1 MDKIRKI
8 QGFIKKCFP
17 ELGMFA
23 LTAVFLLA
31 FLPLSAQDSNKI
43 ISIDVKDATVKEF
56 LTRVEAQSDY
66 SFVYKDADIDA
77 AQRVTLRATGTV
89 EQLVKRALP
98 NFSLRIE
105 NRMIILTRTAVKSA
119 EAGGGNGKLRQ
130 IKGVVASTGGE
141 ALVGATILVKGNNAL
156 GTVTGDGGRFTLLVP
171 PGATLVASFIGYQS
185 EEVPVG
191 SRTNVEIR
199 MAEDTKAIDEVVVMG
214 YGSQRKVTLTG
225 SVATTS
231 GEALVKSSSVNLSQ
245 GLAGRIS
252 GVIVNNRS
260 GEPGKDDAVMYI
272 RGRSTLGDNSP
283 LIIIDGIAGRGDEF
297 SRLSGD
303 EIESVTV
310 LKDASAA
317 IYGSRSANG
326 VILVTT
332 KRGQINTAPR
342 ITFNYD
348 LGLQQPTRLV
358 EMADAVLYTESYNAS
373 RAIDGASAM
382 YSPEQIQKYRD
393 GSDPI
398 SYPNTD
404 WMDTIIKSLSAQHK
418 YGVSVSGGTNKLGYF
433 VQLNGQ
439 YQDGIYEKS
448 ATKYKQY
455 SVRSNLDVQV
465 TKSLK
470 VGFDLAAREQ
480 HKDYS
485 AFPSDNYGIF
495 YIATHMKPTGG
506 AYYPNGMLRG
516 GTNPAVLV
524 QDLTGYDKTKIN
536 TLNTT
541 FTADWDLGW
550 LTKGLSVKGNLAYD
564 VVSNFRKNWQ
574 RPWQYFSYDEVNEV
588 YEEHTSSYWPTAT
601 LREYQTRTSNLTVN
615 AAINYNREFNGH
627 NVSAMVGFEQNQ
639 FRKDYMSAS
648 RLKYG
653 SDALDELFAGDA
665 DKNYYDNDGNAAET
679 ARRSYFGRFSY
690 DYRGKYL
697 VQAIMRYDGSENFPK
712 DNRWGFFPGVSAGWR
727 ISEEPFVKDNLTWL
741 SNLKL
746 RASYGEQGNDQI
758 NAFQYVTTYAYSNS
772 TVYKAKYDNKDVNF
786 IIPGTTPNPFVTWEV
801 AKTWNVGLDG
811 EIRGGLL
818 SWELEYFHT
827 RRENILCTRNASI
840 PNYSGLTNLPD
851 ENIGIVQNSGLE
863 FQLAHQGRSA
873 DGNFRYR
880 LAGNFM
886 YAKNKV
892 VYMDEAPWPEGHDY
906 MKLEGH
912 PMGSGLYYQVIGI
925 NKTDDDLMKYP
936 QMAGA
941 SLGDFIYADL
951 DGDGEITNLD
961 RKRCDLTAVP
971 QIVFGLNFSATYK
984 NWDFMALFQGQ
995 ARARYYY
1002 APLKDHVS
1010 SNVEKEAARKAWTL
1024 DNRDSDYPRMG
1035 SIVSNAGVN
1044 RSSFYYKNAAFLRL
1058 KNLEIGYT
1066 FPERFFGKSGIK
1078 GLRLYVGGYNL
1089 FTIDGLKTVD
1099 PETSDEEL
1107 QTYPQMRIY
1116 NAGVKIM
1123 F

>member
-1 MDKIRKI
+1 M
-8 QGFIKKCFP
+8 P
-17 ELGMFA
+17 A
-23 LTAVFLLA
+23 AATN
-31 FLPLSAQDSNKI
+31 SAACQ
-43 ISIDVKDATVKEF
+43 
-56 LTRVEAQSDY
+56 
-66 SFVYKDADIDA
+66 
-77 AQRVTLRATGTV
+77 
-89 EQLVKRALP
+89 
-98 NFSLRIE
+98 
-105 NRMIILTRTAVKSA
+105 
-119 EAGGGNGKLRQ
+119 
-130 IKGVVASTGGE
+130 
-141 ALVGATILVKGNNAL
+141 
-156 GTVTGDGGRFTLLVP
+156 
-171 PGATLVASFIGYQS
+171 
-185 EEVPVG
+185 
-191 SRTNVEIR
+191 
-199 MAEDTKAIDEVVVMG
+199 
-214 YGSQRKVTLTG
+214 
-225 SVATTS
+225 
-231 GEALVKSSSVNLSQ
+231 
-245 GLAGRIS
+245 
-252 GVIVNNRS
+252 
-260 GEPGKDDAVMYI
+260 
-272 RGRSTLGDNSP
+272 
-283 LIIIDGIAGRGDEF
+283 
-297 SRLSGD
+297 GD

-679 ARRSYFGRFSY
+679 AGAVISGVSAMTTGANISCRQSCVTTVRRISRKTTAGVS
-690 DYRGKYL
+690 
-697 VQAIMRYDGSENFPK
+697 
-712 DNRWGFFPGVSAGWR
+712 FPGVSAGGAFR
-727 ISEEPFVKDNLTWL
+727 RSL
-741 SNLKL
+741 SS
-746 RASYGEQGNDQI
+746 R
-758 NAFQYVTTYAYSNS
+758 TTS
-772 TVYKAKYDNKDVNF
+772 
-786 IIPGTTPNPFVTWEV
+786 
-801 AKTWNVGLDG
+801 
-811 EIRGGLL
+811 RG
-818 SWELEYFHT
+818 
-827 RRENILCTRNASI
+827 
-840 PNYSGLTNLPD
+840 
-851 ENIGIVQNSGLE
+851 
-863 FQLAHQGRSA
+863 
-873 DGNFRYR
+873 
-880 LAGNFM
+880 
-886 YAKNKV
+886 
-892 VYMDEAPWPEGHDY
+892 
-906 MKLEGH
+906 
-912 PMGSGLYYQVIGI
+912 
-925 NKTDDDLMKYP
+925 
-936 QMAGA
+936 
-941 SLGDFIYADL
+941 
-951 DGDGEITNLD
+951 
-961 RKRCDLTAVP
+961 
-971 QIVFGLNFSATYK
+971 
-984 NWDFMALFQGQ
+984 
-995 ARARYYY
+995 
-1002 APLKDHVS
+1002 
-1010 SNVEKEAARKAWTL
+1010 
-1024 DNRDSDYPRMG
+1024 
-1035 SIVSNAGVN
+1035 
-1044 RSSFYYKNAAFLRL
+1044 
-1058 KNLEIGYT
+1058 
-1066 FPERFFGKSGIK
+1066 
-1078 GLRLYVGGYNL
+1078 
-1089 FTIDGLKTVD
+1089 
-1099 PETSDEEL
+1099 
-1107 QTYPQMRIY
+1107 
-1116 NAGVKIM
+1116 
-1123 F
+1123 

>member
-1 MDKIRKI
+1 M
-8 QGFIKKCFP
+8 
-17 ELGMFA
+17 
-23 LTAVFLLA
+23 
-31 FLPLSAQDSNKI
+31 
-43 ISIDVKDATVKEF
+43 
-56 LTRVEAQSDY
+56 
-66 SFVYKDADIDA
+66 
-77 AQRVTLRATGTV
+77 
-89 EQLVKRALP
+89 
-98 NFSLRIE
+98 
-105 NRMIILTRTAVKSA
+105 
-119 EAGGGNGKLRQ
+119 
-130 IKGVVASTGGE
+130 ASTGGE
-141 ALVGATILVKGNNAL
+141 AIVGATIMVKGNNAL
-156 GTVTGDGGRFTLLVP
+156 GTVTGDGGRFTLSVP

-697 VQAIMRYDGSENFPK
+697 VQVIMRYDGSENFPK

-811 EIRGGLL
+811 
-818 SWELEYFHT
+818 
-827 RRENILCTRNASI
+827 ENILCTRNASI

>member
-141 ALVGATILVKGNNAL
+141 AIVGATIMVKGNNAL
-156 GTVTGDGGRFTLLVP
+156 GTVTGDGGRFTLSVP

-665 DKNYYDNDGNAAET
+665 DKNY
-679 ARRSYFGRFSY
+679 
-690 DYRGKYL
+690 
-697 VQAIMRYDGSENFPK
+697 
-712 DNRWGFFPGVSAGWR
+712 
-727 ISEEPFVKDNLTWL
+727 
-741 SNLKL
+741 
-746 RASYGEQGNDQI
+746 
-758 NAFQYVTTYAYSNS
+758 
-772 TVYKAKYDNKDVNF
+772 
-786 IIPGTTPNPFVTWEV
+786 
-801 AKTWNVGLDG
+801 
-811 EIRGGLL
+811 
-818 SWELEYFHT
+818 
-827 RRENILCTRNASI
+827 
-840 PNYSGLTNLPD
+840 
-851 ENIGIVQNSGLE
+851 
-863 FQLAHQGRSA
+863 
-873 DGNFRYR
+873 
-880 LAGNFM
+880 
-886 YAKNKV
+886 
-892 VYMDEAPWPEGHDY
+892 
-906 MKLEGH
+906 
-912 PMGSGLYYQVIGI
+912 
-925 NKTDDDLMKYP
+925 
-936 QMAGA
+936 
-941 SLGDFIYADL
+941 
-951 DGDGEITNLD
+951 
-961 RKRCDLTAVP
+961 
-971 QIVFGLNFSATYK
+971 
-984 NWDFMALFQGQ
+984 
-995 ARARYYY
+995 
-1002 APLKDHVS
+1002 
-1010 SNVEKEAARKAWTL
+1010 
-1024 DNRDSDYPRMG
+1024 
-1035 SIVSNAGVN
+1035 
-1044 RSSFYYKNAAFLRL
+1044 
-1058 KNLEIGYT
+1058 
-1066 FPERFFGKSGIK
+1066 
-1078 GLRLYVGGYNL
+1078 
-1089 FTIDGLKTVD
+1089 
-1099 PETSDEEL
+1099 
-1107 QTYPQMRIY
+1107 
-1116 NAGVKIM
+1116 
-1123 F
+1123 